1 MLIPWAPVMAQDPN
15 AGESRARLTQP
26 SAAILSDSRGPELE
40 SPSSAEI
47 CGDCHRAAH
56 ESWKASG
63 HAHAMDSRLFQDVL
77 HYTEADLGAA
87 ARRTCLG
94 CHSPLAIA
102 TGDAGLR
109 TKVSWEGV
117 TCDACHSIREVSMTE
132 PNPKARLELTRVR
145 TGPWKD
151 DNPSRHGALFSSL
164 HASSLLCAP
173 CHEYRNALGFPVVTT
188 FSEWQASRDAKD
200 GRQCQF
206 CHMPGVGRVALVQRV
221 VTTPT
226 DEERHSHCQS
236 CHLAPGASGRGSQ
249 AGQGPAVA
257 DPGLRVHGQLNLH
270 EIKGSEST
278 ELLTSAIQ
286 AKLAAVRDGNKVRVN
301 VDIANRAAAHYVP
314 TGSPLRQVILEVRAD
329 TDSGQHL
336 LQQRVYR
343 RTVADRDGT
352 PLDREY
358 LVFERGAKVIA
369 DTRLAPD
376 ERRSETFLFDVPP
389 GVETRLSVALRY
401 CYSPLAKTES
411 QRSATFLTLSA
422 VVR

>member
-1 MLIPWAPVMAQDPN
+1 MLVPWVPVMAQDRN
-15 AGESRARLTQP
+15 APG
-26 SAAILSDSRGPELE
+26 LE

-47 CGDCHRAAH
+47 CGDCHRAAQ

-63 HAHAMDSRLFQDVL
+63 HAHAMDSRLFQDAL
-77 HYTEADLGAA
+77 YYTGADLGAA

-94 CHSPLAIA
+94 CHSPLAMM
-102 TGDAGLR
+102 TGDPDLR

-117 TCDACHSIREVSMTE
+117 TCDACHSIREVSMAG
-132 PNPKARLELTRVR
+132 PNPQARLELTRVR
-145 TGPWKD
+145 AGPWKD
-151 DNPSRHGALFSSL
+151 DNPSRHGALFSPL
-164 HASSLLCAP
+164 HASSLLCAS

-188 FSEWQASRDAKD
+188 FSEWQASRYAKD

-206 CHMPGVGRVALVQRV
+206 CHMPGVGRIALVERV
-221 VTTPT
+221 VKTPT
-226 DEERHSHCQS
+226 DAERHSHCQS
-236 CHLAPGASGRGSQ
+236 CHLAPAPSAPASQ
-249 AGQGPAVA
+249 AGQGPAAA

-278 ELLTSAIQ
+278 ELLASAIQ
-286 AKLAAVRDGNKVRVN
+286 AQLAAVRDGNQVRVT
-301 VDIANRAAAHYVP
+301 VDVANRAAAHYVP

-336 LQQRVYR
+336 VQQRVYR
-343 RTVADRDGT
+343 RTVAGLDGA
-352 PLDREY
+352 PLDREH

-376 ERRSETFLFDVPP
+376 ERRSEIFLFDVPP
-389 GVETRLSVALRY
+389 GMETRVSLALRY

-411 QRSATFLTLSA
+411 QRISTFLTLSA

>member
-1 MLIPWAPVMAQDPN
+1 MLVGWVPVMAQDISTS
-15 AGESRARLTQP
+15 GGT
-26 SAAILSDSRGPELE
+26 GLE

-47 CGDCHRAAH
+47 CGDCHRAAQ

-77 HYTEADLGAA
+77 HYTEADLGSE

-117 TCDACHSIREVSMTE
+117 TCDVCHSFREVSMTG
-132 PNPKARLELTRVR
+132 PNPKATLEFTRMR

-151 DNPSRHGALFSSL
+151 DTPGQHGALYSSV

-173 CHEYRNALGFPVVTT
+173 CHEYRNSLGFPVVTT
-188 FSEWQASRDAKD
+188 FSEWQASRDGKE

-206 CHMPGVGRVALVQRV
+206 CHMPSVGRVALVQRV

-226 DEERHSHCQS
+226 DVERHSHCQS
-236 CHLAPGASGRGSQ
+236 CHLAPGGSGKASP
-249 AGQGPAVA
+249 AGQGAAIV
-257 DPGLRVHGQLNLH
+257 DSGLRVHGQLNLH
-270 EIKGSEST
+270 EIKGSDST
-278 ELLTSAIQ
+278 ELLASAIEAQ
-286 AKLAAVRDGNKVRVN
+286 FAAVRDGDKVRVN
-301 VDIANRAAAHYVP
+301 VDVANRAAAHYVP

-336 LQQRVYR
+336 MQQRVYS
-343 RTVADRDGT
+343 RTVADRDGK
-352 PLDREY
+352 PLEREY

-369 DTRLAPD
+369 DTRLSPH
-376 ERRSETFLFDVPP
+376 EKRSESFSFDLPR
-389 GVETRLSVALRY
+389 GVETRVSVTLRY
-401 CYSPLAKTES
+401 FYSPLAKTES